1 MTAPNLMRA
10 AILSFGLFMVWPAGA
25 TQYAGDTCDTNI
37 KRITHPDYVC
47 TDIKDWPS
55 EVKDVID
62 K

>member
-1 MTAPNLMRA
+1 MTASNVMRA

-25 TQYAGDTCDTNI
+25 ATHYEEPCDTNI

-47 TDIKDWPS
+47 VDKDWPS
-55 EVKDVID
+55 EVKDALD